1 MPRQLKQALRVSV
14 SEIVES
20 ILGESYAPR
29 EVLEENRLIHHR
41 LGFEGSEEFSVMIGG
56 LEAYGPESPNSL
68 RGRGPIFDTP
78 LLLTFKPDAVRDGV
92 VYELKVL
99 RPYSDRDRLITYGAL
114 QLQLELYALGLEN
127 GRLLL
132 YRYSDKVLEEYDV
145 RLDQGMAEKMLA
157 HYLQSLKIRGQMIDY
172 LEKSIPRMLKPRGRE
187 GVEVAMRG

>member
-1 MPRQLKQALRVSV
+1 MHRKFKQALRVSV
-14 SEIVES
+14 SEIMES

-41 LGFEGSEEFSVMIGG
+41 LGFEGSEEFSVMVGG
-56 LEAYGPESPNSL
+56 LEDYSDESPNSL
-68 RGRGPIFDTP
+68 KSHGPIFETP
-78 LLLTFKPDAVRDGV
+78 IILTFKPDAVRDNV

-99 RPYSDRDRLITYGAL
+99 RPYSDRGRLITYGAL

-172 LEKSIPRMLKPRGRE
+172 LKKSIPRILKPRGRE
-187 GVEVAMRG
+187 GVEVAVED